1 MLRFL
6 ITTVANAFGL
16 WVASSLIPQITL
28 NPYGGDGLFETVGS
42 YLVVG
47 AIFGLVNSVLG
58 TVIKIVAF
66 PLYILSFGLISFV
79 INGALLL
86 FVAYLSSLI
95 GADVF
100 SIEGFTSEG
109 LTIDTLGF
117 AILAAIVISLSA
129 FVAKSLLRS
138 IGITSRRA

>member
-16 WVASSLIPQITL
+16 WVANSIIPQITL
-28 NPYGGDGLFETVGS
+28 TPYGGDGLLQAIGS

-47 AIFGLVNSVLG
+47 AIFGLVNSILG

-95 GADVF
+95 GANLF
-100 SIEGFTSEG
+100 SIEGFTAEG

-117 AILAAIVISLSA
+117 AILGAIVISLSG
-129 FVAKSLLRS
+129 FVAKSLLGI
-138 IGITSRRA
+138 IGIR

>member
-1 MLRFL
+1 ML
-6 ITTVANAFGL
+6 
-16 WVASSLIPQITL
+16 
-28 NPYGGDGLFETVGS
+28 ETIGS

-58 TVIKIVAF
+58 TVIKIIAF

-100 SIEGFTSEG
+100 AIEGFTTEG

-117 AILAAIVISLSA
+117 AILGAIVISLSGFFA
-129 FVAKSLLRS
+129 RSLLRL
-138 IGITSRRA
+138 IGVR

>member
-16 WVASSLIPQITL
+16 WVANNLIPQINLT
-28 NPYGGDGLFETVGS
+28 PYGGTGLWQTIGT

-47 AIFGLVNSVLG
+47 AIFGLVNAVLG
-58 TVIKIVAF
+58 TLIKIIAF

-79 INGALLL
+79 VNGALLL
-86 FVAYLSSLI
+86 FVAYLSTLI

-100 SIEGFTSEG
+100 AIEGFTSEG

-117 AILAAIVISLSA
+117 AILGAIVISISA
-129 FVAKSLLRS
+129 FIARSLLKL
-138 IGITSRRA
+138 IGIR

>member
-16 WVASSLIPQITL
+16 WVANNLIPQINLT
-28 NPYGGDGLFETVGS
+28 PYGGSGLWETIGT

-47 AIFGLVNSVLG
+47 AIFGLVNAVLG
-58 TVIKIVAF
+58 TLIKIIAF

-79 INGALLL
+79 VNGALLL
-86 FVAYLSSLI
+86 LVAYLSTLI

-100 SIEGFTSEG
+100 AIDGFTSEG

-117 AILAAIVISLSA
+117 AILGAIVISISA
-129 FVAKSLLRS
+129 FIARSLLKL
-138 IGITSRRA
+138 IGIR

>member
-16 WVASSLIPQITL
+16 WVANNLIPQINLT
-28 NPYGGDGLFETVGS
+28 PYGGTGLWQTIGT

-47 AIFGLVNSVLG
+47 AIFGLVNAVLG
-58 TVIKIVAF
+58 TLIKIIAF
-66 PLYILSFGLISFV
+66 PLYIISFGLISFV
-79 INGALLL
+79 VNGALLL
-86 FVAYLSSLI
+86 FVAYLSTLI

-100 SIEGFTSEG
+100 AIDGFTSEG

-117 AILAAIVISLSA
+117 AILGAIVISISA
-129 FVAKSLLRS
+129 FIARSLLKL
-138 IGITSRRA
+138 IGIR